1 MTPILSLIK
10 SKVLNGFSLD
20 NFISINFIND
30 DLMVRVNLNRSRNA
44 SGGSLRFLLKS

>member
-1 MTPILSLIK
+1 MTPILGLIK

-20 NFISINFIND
+20 NFIND
-30 DLMVRVNLNRSRNA
+30 DLMIPVNLNRSRNA